1 MAEVGSFTSRAQ
13 AEMAAGMLGAEGI
26 PARVLGDDA
35 GGAVPHIA
43 VGAHGYRLAV
53 ADEDVADAE
62 VMLRGVDDD
71 VIAGDEDTTPVRVAV
86 LNRKQVIR
94 VAAAVLVAIIVIGIL
109 MNELA

>member
-26 PARVLGDDA
+26 VARVLGDDG

-43 VGAHGYRLAV
+43 IGAHGYRLAV

-71 VIAGDEDTTPVRVAV
+71 TVDADVDTTPVQVAV
-86 LNRKQVIR
+86 LNRKQVVR
-94 VAAAVLVAIIVIGIL
+94 VAAAVLLVVILVGIL
-109 MNELA
+109 MSELA